1 MTNVVHQGAA
11 VDLDAVV
18 DEAVGPA
25 VAELAGRTRGTRGR
39 TRGQR
44 QSALLR
50 MRGEITP
57 GLKLGL
63 GIGGVVL
70 LLGGWAVAAA
80 SMGDADF
87 LLPTPA
93 ATWAAGVEWWRSGD
107 LSIDLVAS
115 LRRIG
120 IGYSISVVLGV
131 VFGVLVASFSSAESF
146 FEPQMG
152 LLRYIPASALTPLL
166 LVWLGIDEAPK
177 IVLIIVGTVFF
188 NILMTADVVRAVPQ
202 EQVDAAYTLGAGRLR
217 VLRKVILRHSWPGI
231 VDVARINL
239 AAAWVMLVVAELLAA
254 EEGLAYRIVRSGR
267 FRRVDTMFAVLVLF
281 AVIGLVSDLALR
293 QLRKRTAPWSEGSR

>member
-1 MTNVVHQGAA
+1 MTDVVDHRAS
-11 VDLDAVV
+11 VDLDQVV
-18 DEAVGPA
+18 DDAVGPA
-25 VAELAGRTRGTRGR
+25 VAELTGRTRGRSGA
-39 TRGQR
+39 TRGQH

-50 MRGEITP
+50 MRGDIPP

-63 GIGGVVL
+63 AVTGVVV
-70 LLGGWAVAAA
+70 LLGGWAVVAA
-80 SMGDADF
+80 SMGTADF

-93 ATWAAGVEWWRSGD
+93 ETWHAGVEWWRSGD
-107 LSIDLVAS
+107 LSVDLVAS
-115 LRRIG
+115 LRRIA

-146 FEPQMG
+146 LEPQMG
-152 LLRYIPASALTPLL
+152 LLRYIPASALTPVL

-177 IVLIIVGTVFF
+177 IVLIVVGTVFF

-202 EQVDAAYTLGAGRLR
+202 EQVDAASTLGAGRLR
-217 VLRKVILRHSWPGI
+217 ILRQVILPHSWPGI

-254 EEGLAYRIVRSGR
+254 QEGLAFRVVRSQR
-267 FRRVDTMFAVLVLF
+267 FRRVDTMFAVLIVF
-281 AVIGLVSDLALR
+281 ALIGLVSDLTLR